1 MKQDSSPVLLRAHSF
16 GIILQVS
23 ALKYSND
30 SALYAA
36 CLDVSVSDFQQV
48 RDQECLDMFGVP
60 VRLGLDWIGLKF
72 QIFFLYSTLFHVGSD
87 EAD

>member
-16 GIILQVS
+16 GIILHVS

-48 RDQECLDMFGVP
+48 RDQECLDLFGVP
-60 VRLGLDWIGLKF
+60 VRLGLDWFKVSD
-72 QIFFLYSTLFHVGSD
+72 IFSVFNFVSRGFR
-87 EAD
+87 